1 MVPEF
6 EKAMDALKPGEISQ
20 PVASQF
26 GVHLIQVL
34 ARRERDVSHERA
46 VADARNQIHARKADE
61 RYEQWLR
68 QLRDEAYVDYRLDPA
83 K

>member
-1 MVPEF
+1 MN
-6 EKAMDALKPGEISQ
+6 ALKPGDLSA
-20 PVASQF
+20 PVKSPF

-34 ARRERDVSHERA
+34 ERRERDVSQEREQSN
-46 VADARNQIHARKADE
+46 ARNQIHSRKADE

-68 QLRDEAYVDYRLDPA
+68 QLRDEAFVEYRLDE